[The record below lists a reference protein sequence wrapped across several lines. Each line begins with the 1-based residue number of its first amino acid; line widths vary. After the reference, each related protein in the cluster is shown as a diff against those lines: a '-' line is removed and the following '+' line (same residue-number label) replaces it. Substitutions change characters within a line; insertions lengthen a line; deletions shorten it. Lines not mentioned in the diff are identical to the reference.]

1 MTNERVQIIYLNGPS
16 SSGKTALAKAL
27 QNAFE
32 EPFLH
37 IGIDKIIG
45 WMPEKVNDWTG
56 RQAPLGFSWKEG
68 RDPSGHLIQEL
79 QMGPYAQKMGKIF
92 QEVVLT
98 IAKMSHHM
106 VIDDVSFGKKQLDE
120 WKEILKGFHVLW
132 VGVSAPLRIL
142 EQREQ
147 KRNNRIL
154 GSARAQF
161 YKVHENA
168 TYDLEIDTHH
178 VNVSENVEKIKSLAL
193 SRAPVDTCKRQLKS
207 KEPANILIRT
217 AELKDAPSIIVAQR
231 EIAAEPGYF
240 CSKPSELSEEVVEQ
254 AIQSH
259 QGIFLV
265 AEYAGT
271 VVGHAFLELF
281 TVQALRHVADLNIA
295 VHLGWQRKGIG
306 TKLLDSILEWARQS
320 HVIEK
325 IQLNVRAS
333 NTLAI
338 SLYKKMGFKEEGR
351 LKNHIKIKDHYIDD
365 IIMGLNLVENH
376 NNFQSAEQHITIR
389 EMHEKDI
396 DTLIK
401 TFCFPWSS
409 IEATRDKWAEYY
421 KEQQQHIRTVYLLE
435 TQGAILGY
443 ASLLRQSHYPQFKES
458 GIPEINDVWVS
469 ADHRGN
475 GLGSKLIDYI
485 EKAAREQGFKQIGL
499 GVGLYKDYGSAQKLY
514 IHLGYIPDG
523 MGVTYKSQLV
533 VPGDAHPVDDDLLIW
548 LKKDLE

>member
-16 SSGKTALAKAL
+16 SSGKTTLAKAL

-56 RQAPLGFSWKEG
+56 RQTPLGFSWKEG
-68 RDPSGHLIQEL
+68 KDPSGCLIQEL
-79 QMGPYAQKMGKIF
+79 QIGPYAQKMGKIF

-98 IAKMSHHM
+98 LAKMGHHL

-120 WKEILKGFHVLW
+120 WKEILKGFRVLW
-132 VGVSAPLRIL
+132 VGVSAPLSVL

-147 KRNNRIL
+147 KRDNRIL

-178 VNVSENVEKIKSLAL
+178 ARVSENVEKIKSLAL
-193 SRAPVDTCKRQLKS
+193 TRASVDACKERFKS
-207 KEPANILIRT
+207 TEPANILIRT
-217 AELKDAPSIIVAQR
+217 ADLKDARSIIEAQR
-231 EIAAEPGYF
+231 EIAKEPGYF
-240 CSKPSELSEEVVEQ
+240 CSKPSELSEQAVEQ
-254 AIQSH
+254 AIQSPTSV
-259 QGIFLV
+259 FLV

-271 VVGHAFLELF
+271 IVGHAFLELF
-281 TVQALRHVADLNIA
+281 TVQALCHVAELNIA

-306 TKLLDSILEWARQS
+306 TQLLESIIEWARQS

-338 SLYKKMGFKEEGR
+338 GLYKKMGFKQEGR
-351 LKNHIKIKDHYIDD
+351 LKNYVKIKDHYIDD
-365 IIMGLNLVENH
+365 IIMGLNLIKTH

-389 EMHEKDI
+389 EMHERDI
-396 DTLIK
+396 DMLVK

-409 IEATRDKWAEYY
+409 IEETRDKWVEYY
-421 KEQQQHIRTVYLLE
+421 KEQQQHMRTVYLLE
-435 TQGAILGY
+435 EQGAILGY

-469 ADHRGN
+469 EDHRGN
-475 GLGSKLIDYI
+475 GFGSRLIQHV
-485 EKAAREQGFKQIGL
+485 EKMALEQGFKKIGL
-499 GVGLYKDYGSAQKLY
+499 GVGLYKDYGIAQKLY

-533 VPGDAHPVDDDLLIW
+533 VPGDSHPVDDDLLIW